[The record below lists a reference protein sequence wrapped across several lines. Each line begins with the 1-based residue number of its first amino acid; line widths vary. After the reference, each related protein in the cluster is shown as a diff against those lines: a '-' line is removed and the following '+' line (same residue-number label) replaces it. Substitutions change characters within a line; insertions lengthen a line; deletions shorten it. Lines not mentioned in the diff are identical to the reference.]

1 MMLKMLL
8 SLSLSFK
15 LSLSMFS
22 FVLSFFLS
30 FSLSWLRAIQMVPE
44 LTPLGAPSYCWPT
57 LLTQPHLRQ
66 YLSSNCFSHEK
77 LSSGM

>member
-1 MMLKMLL
+1 MSLQSSFFELIWSELGIIQMMLKMLL

-44 LTPLGAPSYCWPT
+44 LTPLGAPSYC
-57 LLTQPHLRQ
+57 
-66 YLSSNCFSHEK
+66 
-77 LSSGM
+77 